1 MWLLKYKLCS
11 AHSCL
16 QHLAESCVHYSGVQI
31 KEKADHPKTRE
42 LANPHK
48 KFFRASESK
57 YFSLIL
63 LVILLRIVGLFCL
76 DWFFWVVGLCCLE
89 FFDLDFFWR
98 GVGWFIGVSW
108 GVFGVEM
115 QLM

>member
-42 LANPHK
+42 LANSHK

-98 GVGWFIGVSW
+98 GVGWFIGVLW